1 MRLTT
6 ALCRCEC
13 EMDGA
18 FKVQLLRVVLS
29 FADRDGDNMKN
40 KRLLLSSADRK
51 RQARLLDS
59 MWPAVLV
66 PL

>member
-1 MRLTT
+1 
-6 ALCRCEC
+6 
-13 EMDGA
+13 MDGA

-59 MWPAVLV
+59 MWPVVLV